1 MNNIFKENAVN
12 ELVFKLHVIYSLR
25 KLLKGHKVAI
35 TNLAIGKGFQVTHN
49 IIAMDKVVCK
59 IHNVIADPKVDD

>member
-12 ELVFKLHVIYSLR
+12 EIVFKLHVIYSLW

-35 TNLAIGKGFQVTHN
+35 TNLAIGKGFQVTHK
-49 IIAMDKVVCK
+49 IVAMDKVVCK
-59 IHNVIADPKVDD
+59 IHNVIADPKVDE

>member
-1 MNNIFKENAVN
+1 M
-12 ELVFKLHVIYSLR
+12 IYSLR

-49 IIAMDKVVCK
+49 IVAMDKVVCK
-59 IHNVIADPKVDD
+59 IHEERGAQGQI